1 MTTEDGR
8 ASSSLITKSQDY
20 TRDWREMMMS
30 KEGQEMKSF
39 ASRDNFCGK
48 EIGEEAKKEQ
58 VCRQDSQRKWLLE
71 STSRSK
77 PSSSKE
83 WKFALNSQADRYSL
97 WWCIKNLAFLGSFS
111 SLLKV
116 VVSDSLP
123 LLFTLKSLSFAEF
136 FGDRKTSSTFLPSI
150 LVFLCFRSKPK
161 ETINFRQSKVEI
173 EKQVKKNRG
182 QAMKEKE
189 ERDAA

>member
-83 WKFALNSQADRYSL
+83 WKFALNSRADRYSL
-97 WWCIKNLAFLGSFS
+97 WWCIKKPGIFG
-111 SLLKV
+111 V
-116 VVSDSLP
+116 
-123 LLFTLKSLSFAEF
+123 LLFTPESRCLRLFTTTFHFEISFFYWILRRQKDIVYF
-136 FGDRKTSSTFLPSI
+136 FTQYTCLFM
-150 LVFLCFRSKPK
+150 FQ
-161 ETINFRQSKVEI
+161 E
-173 EKQVKKNRG
+173 
-182 QAMKEKE
+182 
-189 ERDAA
+189 

>member
-1 MTTEDGR
+1 M
-8 ASSSLITKSQDY
+8 
-20 TRDWREMMMS
+20 
-30 KEGQEMKSF
+30 
-39 ASRDNFCGK
+39 
-48 EIGEEAKKEQ
+48 AKKLEKK
-58 VCRQDSQRKWLLE
+58 QRKNKFVDKTVKENDFLSLHQEVNRHHLKSE
-71 STSRSK
+71 SLHSTVGQTDT
-77 PSSSKE
+77 
-83 WKFALNSQADRYSL
+83 LCDDVL
-97 WWCIKNLAFLGSFS
+97 KNLAFLGSFS

-123 LLFTLKSLSFAEF
+123 LLFTLKSLSFTEF